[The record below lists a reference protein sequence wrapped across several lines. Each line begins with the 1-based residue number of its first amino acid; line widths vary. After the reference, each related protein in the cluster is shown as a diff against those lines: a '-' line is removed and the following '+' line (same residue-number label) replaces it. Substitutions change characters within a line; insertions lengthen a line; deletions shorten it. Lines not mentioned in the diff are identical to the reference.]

1 MKAFQKLSVGL
12 LFAALIAACGT
23 PAIKDFTGEGHSGE
37 GAATHAAEGAHTAEP
52 HEAGTAIATHAVEG
66 VATRAATNSPVG
78 VLAPPTTTPTIA
90 PTVTTALV
98 QGSATYRERITL
110 PASAVVVVQL
120 QDVSRADA
128 PATVVSEVTLKPEG
142 KAPPYAF
149 EIPYDPAKIV
159 ATNRYAVS
167 VRILDGTKLLF
178 LNTTMS
184 PVVTMGASSNAGEII
199 LNRVG

>member
-12 LFAALIAACGT
+12 LFAALLAACGT
-23 PAIKDFTGEGHSGE
+23 PAIKDEGHSGE
-37 GAATHAAEGAHTAEP
+37 GAATHAVEGVHTAEP
-52 HEAGTAIATHAVEG
+52 HAAGTSSATHAVEG
-66 VATRAATNSPVG
+66 VATRAANDSSVG
-78 VLAPPTTTPTIA
+78 VLAPPTATPTGA

-98 QGSATYRERITL
+98 KGSATYRERITL
-110 PASAVVVVQL
+110 PASATVVVQL

-128 PATVVSEVTLKPEG
+128 PATVLSEVTLKPEG

-149 EIPYDPAKIV
+149 ELPYDPAKID
-159 ATNRYAVS
+159 ATHRYAVS
-167 VRILDGTKLLF
+167 VRILDGVKLLF

-184 PVVTMGASSNAGEII
+184 AVVTMGAPSDVGEVI